1 MQVPIISRS
10 ALAVLVFSAL
20 ACSADRIQSPSV
32 PGLFPG
38 PASLRTVDQNSPQ
51 VSDARVV
58 GGGVVDGPLGLTSQL
73 GIGATSAG
81 GSFQCVMAGRSGGFP
96 FAAWSQVL
104 QMEVH
109 GNVTPGSLT
118 INSDGSATF
127 SGKAHVQVVGRDAT
141 GKILRADFSDIDYN
155 TTHTAG
161 GPGVATHQLNVVG
174 LGLVFGPTPL
184 KSGRITIVP

>member
-1 MQVPIISRS
+1 MQVSSISQA
-10 ALAVLVFSAL
+10 ALAVLVSAAL
-20 ACSADRIQSPSV
+20 ACSADRIQSPSG
-32 PGLFPG
+32 PGLT
-38 PASLRTVDQNSPQ
+38 ARSTSLGAVDQNSHAT
-51 VSDARVV
+51 SDASVV

-96 FAAWSQVL
+96 FGPWSQVL

-109 GNVTPGSLT
+109 GDVTPGSLT

-127 SGKAHVQVVGRDAT
+127 SGKALVQVVGRDAT

>member
-1 MQVPIISRS
+1 MQVSSISRA
-10 ALAVLVFSAL
+10 ALAAVLSGAL

-32 PGLFPG
+32 PGLSTA
-38 PASLRTVDQNSPQ
+38 PASSVADQNSPGA
-51 VSDARVV
+51 SDARVV

-96 FAAWSQVL
+96 FGPWSQVL

-127 SGKAHVQVVGRDAT
+127 SGKARVQVVGRDAT

-161 GPGVATHQLNVVG
+161 GAGIATHQLNVVG
-174 LGLVFGPTPL
+174 LGLLFGPTPL

>member
-1 MQVPIISRS
+1 MQVSSISRA
-10 ALAVLVFSAL
+10 ALAVLLSGDL
-20 ACSADRIQSPSV
+20 ACGADRIQSPSV
-32 PGLFPG
+32 SGLSPG
-38 PASLRTVDQNSPQ
+38 PASLGAVDQNSPRA
-51 VSDARVV
+51 SDARVV
-58 GGGVVDGPLGLTSQL
+58 GGGIVDGPLGLTSQL

-96 FAAWSQVL
+96 FGPWSQVL
-104 QMEVH
+104 QMDVH
-109 GNVTPGSLT
+109 GDVTPGSLK